1 MDFGAKRGFE
11 PLALLPPTGTRDALQ
26 LQGPSSQG
34 CPVWRMLSSF
44 PGWRTGCT
52 RFATLRVTSG
62 IGCHQAPRF
71 CPLRSQRPRLR
82 SLGRGGLCAFCYS
95 TKPES
100 QIAPRMAERMHFS
113 VRLKGSWTV
122 QRDIRTPGRA
132 TVVLNQHKAEYS
144 VHHWDSWRG
153 AVTGARSQN
162 APCQTR
168 SHKDFFAVWT
178 VMQIWVS
185 YF

>member
-1 MDFGAKRGFE
+1 
-11 PLALLPPTGTRDALQ
+11 
-26 LQGPSSQG
+26 
-34 CPVWRMLSSF
+34 MLSSF

-62 IGCHQAPRF
+62 IGFHQAPRF

-132 TVVLNQHKAEYS
+132 TVVLNQHKAECS

-168 SHKDFFAVWT
+168 SHKDFFAALT
-178 VMQIWVS
+178 VMQIDQWEIIPFDCSLHQRVLFS
-185 YF
+185 TLWNMMIFGGTKTYIFYLNSNG